1 MTILTEI
8 QTALESFNGAMDL
21 MNKLMD
27 TMNLAI
33 AYGLIIFIIAS
44 IIKLFVNRTNKIII
58 LDELINILKYS
69 FALFLLNNTEY
80 ILGGEIPFF
89 IPKIIWVYL
98 VANILL
104 VLGCTAIFKR
114 SKNKTADKN
123 IENNVENNMEK

>member
-1 MTILTEI
+1 MTDI
-8 QTALESFNGAMDL
+8 QTALENFNGAMDL

-27 TMNLAI
+27 TMNMAI
-33 AYGLIIFIIAS
+33 VYGLIIFIIAS
-44 IIKLFVNRTNKIII
+44 IIKLFVNKTNKIII

-104 VLGCTAIFKR
+104 VLVCTAIFKG

-123 IENNVENNMEK
+123 IENDV

>member
-1 MTILTEI
+1 MTEI

-104 VLGCTAIFKR
+104 VLVCTAIFKG

-123 IENNVENNMEK
+123 IANDVENNIEE